1 MCAQLVFELLCPR
14 RRLKPDAPSPL
25 LALIGALPLGRWSRY
40 FFQSEKLPSRTERVV
55 SKSLN
60 KPARPWRVVA
70 DEMSH
75 ANRGDRVLELAEELE
90 RAFHEQTPAPRKSIQ
105 AAPPHAADTGGDQ
118 QNKLQQR
125 KQS

>member
-1 MCAQLVFELLCPR
+1 M
-14 RRLKPDAPSPL
+14 
-25 LALIGALPLGRWSRY
+25 
-40 FFQSEKLPSRTERVV
+40 ERVA

-90 RAFHEQTPAPRKSIQ
+90 RAFQEQTPAPRKSIQ
-105 AAPPHAADTGGDQ
+105 AAPQNAPGTSGDQ
-118 QNKLQQR
+118 KNKPQQG